1 MSFPPIKSLS
11 SRYAQCI
18 VATSSYE
25 EVKIGQKSNSVMSQG
40 IVWAP
45 YIMACSSTII
55 ADPQSNRI
63 RKLNKIIESIEN
75 GQCIPK

>member
-1 MSFPPIKSLS
+1 
-11 SRYAQCI
+11 
-18 VATSSYE
+18 
-25 EVKIGQKSNSVMSQG
+25 MSQG

-45 YIMACSSTII
+45 YIMACSSTVI